1 MEKRCCENCVYATPL
16 CGRWLRIIMWGWAGL
31 RICFN
36 SADNPGRLQEVYPT
50 GYCRNFC
57 PRRDDR
63 RRPRQP
69 GRSPNPSRQSAE
81 TRIIPLMH
89 GLYAIVDAADYEWL
103 SQHKW
108 ACSPS
113 GYAARQENGRTIF
126 MHRQILNA
134 PAGMVVDHIDNS
146 RHNNCRSN
154 LRLCTRRQN
163 LQHLVKHHNCTSRFK
178 GVRYC
183 QQRHKW
189 HARAEFEGECF
200 WLGSFDDEIEAA
212 RAYDRLAVELFGEF
226 AYLNFPE
233 EWPLERRQEAY
244 AKKETM
250 QAVRAA
256 KAERMK
262 RRKGKRKERGEASGA
277 RGERSE
283 WVPKRDLS
291 RLGSRSARR
300 LAKHSEP
307 SLPNP

>member
-1 MEKRCCENCVYATPL
+1 MAKPDRPKRGCFNCVYYYYSLKMRVAAFAPGFPALPL
-16 CGRWLRIIMWGWAGL
+16 CSNHPDAPGELR
-31 RICFN
+31 
-36 SADNPGRLQEVYPT
+36 EVFPS
-50 GYCRNFC
+50 GICRNYH
-57 PRRDDR
+57 PKPPAPAQTQETVRR
-63 RRPRQP
+63 
-69 GRSPNPSRQSAE
+69 
-81 TRIIPLMH
+81 IPLTL
-89 GLYAIVDAADYEWL
+89 GQYALVDAADYEWL

-113 GYAARQENGRTIF
+113 GYAARQENGKTIF
-126 MHRQILNA
+126 MHRQIMNA

-146 RHNNCRSN
+146 RHNNCRGN

-189 HARAEFEGECF
+189 YARAEFEGERF

-212 RAYDRLAVELFGEF
+212 RTYDRLAVELFGEF

-262 RRKGKRKERGEASGA
+262 RRKRTK
-277 RGERSE
+277 
-283 WVPKRDLS
+283 
-291 RLGSRSARR
+291 
-300 LAKHSEP
+300 
-307 SLPNP
+307 